1 MKLYPKNNFANTF
14 SLVAFLREKAAELL
28 KKKNDRILLDLQNDV
43 LDKDREIEVH
53 LATIARVS
61 NDRDKLTDQ
70 LTRLAQDNDALLLEL
85 EERRAE
91 VDHFE
96 EEKENLLQI
105 VQQLAQIGN
114 PNLNF
119 KSQSLV
125 KASRN
130 ANINNI
136 ANINTNDEVSIN
148 NNRARNDVIDNTDVF
163 KEEGFEI
170 PVMIKED
177 SGENTIDMTESSVD
191 EQEADELGDDLGPET
206 VRIARGSLLADLE
219 RSMTSIWPEADA
231 EDMESS
237 LIEAVRK
244 ERNDLGLNV
253 KLEATIEQELD
264 NYEIAREERENTD
277 QTDLELIWEDGI
289 KQEMETSLLE
299 KVRKERNDQGLNAK
313 LEAALHQELDDED
326 TLRVERENPV
336 VLDKPA
342 SMEKIWEE
350 EIQADMESSL
360 LNSIRKERHD
370 QGLNARLEAEV
381 EDELA
386 GHDLVREDRAETAV
400 LFEPSLDNILEDSV
414 EADMESSLLAKL
426 RRERHSLG
434 KI

>member
-1 MKLYPKNNFANTF
+1 MTF
-14 SLVAFLREKAAELL
+14 PREKAAELL

-53 LATIARVS
+53 LATIARDS

-70 LTRLAQDNDALLLEL
+70 LTRLARDNNALLLEL

-125 KASRN
+125 KASSRN
-130 ANINNI
+130 AKINNI
-136 ANINTNDEVSIN
+136 ADVNTNNEVIIN
-148 NNRARNDVIDNTDVF
+148 NSRARNDAIENRHIF
-163 KEEGFEI
+163 EEEGFEI

-177 SGENTIDMTESSVD
+177 SVENTIDMTESSVD

-244 ERNDLGLNV
+244 ERHNLGLNV
-253 KLEATIEQELD
+253 KLEANIEQELG
-264 NYEIAREERENTD
+264 NYEIAREGRENKD

-289 KQEMETSLLE
+289 KEEMETSLLE
-299 KVRKERNDQGLNAK
+299 KVRKERHDQGLNAK
-313 LEAALHQELDDED
+313 LEAALLQELDDD
-326 TLRVERENPV
+326 DALRVERDNPV
-336 VLDKPA
+336 VLDTPT

-370 QGLNARLEAEV
+370 QGLNARLEAEA
-381 EDELA
+381 EDEVGGPA
-386 GHDLVREDRAETAV
+386 LVREDRAGSA
-400 LFEPSLDNILEDSV
+400 FIPKPSIDKIWNDSV
-414 EADMESSLLAKL
+414 DAEMESSLLAKL

-434 KI
+434 NN